1 MTSRFKRLLGGF
13 ALAGVLFTG
22 LMVGTAYSQAT
33 ASTTTGVVHIREIIS
48 GSLSFASGTNLKID
62 SAGVQLSGDGDG
74 ALTFLGLGNGSDEDL
89 TMNLDDT
96 ANTIVFTSSTGANAI
111 NMTGFALTVDS
122 CTGCGTSGA
131 ATTNTY
137 ITQTA
142 AADLSAEQILASLS
156 TGIMRVATTT
166 GVITSLTD
174 SAGIFANISDE
185 TGGTGVLVGG
195 TAPVFTTSI
204 DIEAAGV
211 RLSAAD
217 GILTIL
223 GLGNGQD
230 ENLTFDFDNAAANTV
245 AIASGTSATNITY
258 AGNIKTTEGFFSTGS
273 FSGLYIQ
280 TNTTPTLS
288 FGASNDVQL
297 TRDAANVL
305 VQLNGTNAQTFRLYE
320 TFTDASN
327 YERYG
332 FIAGTNALNI
342 TALTA
347 GTGSDDLSITFT
359 AAGAGIVSS
368 ASTFKAAGYQSSDG
382 TAGVTVTTCTSFKD
396 GLCVAGT

>member
-1 MTSRFKRLLGGF
+1 MTLRFKRLLGGF

-22 LMVGTAYSQAT
+22 LMAGTAYSQAT
-33 ASTTTGVVHIREIIS
+33 ASTTTGVVYIREIIS

-122 CTGCGTSGA
+122 CTGCGAGGA

-195 TAPVFTTSI
+195 TSPVFTTNI
-204 DIEAAGV
+204 DIGTTGV
-211 RLSAAD
+211 RLSDD
-217 GILTIL
+217 GDGALTFL
-223 GLGNGQD
+223 GLGNGTD
-230 ENLTFDFDNAAANTV
+230 EAFTINLDDFSNSIV
-245 AIASGTSATNITY
+245 F
-258 AGNIKTTEGFFSTGS
+258 TTSTGATTFS
-273 FSGLYIQ
+273 FSGVTLDASLAVLAG
-280 TNTTPTLS
+280 TTFQLANIITMSATDPTV
-288 FGASNDVQL
+288 ASGFC
-297 TRDAANVL
+297 TSPTITSA
-305 VQLNGTNAQTFRLYE
+305 NGTFAFLLT
-320 TFTDASN
+320 
-327 YERYG
+327 
-332 FIAGTNALNI
+332 IGTSC
-342 TALTA
+342 TGVTTGTLTLP
-347 GTGSDDLSITFT
+347 T
-359 AAGAGIVSS
+359 
-368 ASTFKAAGYQSSDG
+368 ASTGWVCMFHNVTSPASFVLGQTGG
-382 TAGVTVTTCTSFKD
+382 TTTTVTVTNYSRTT
-396 GLCVAGT
+396 GLATDFTDSEVIRVGCHGY